1 MDIAKNITQAQKMS
15 EKAKRRRKTIGFTP
29 TMGALHA
36 GHTALIRAAHARCGF
51 VAVSIFVNPTQF
63 APGEDYSRYPR
74 TLTKDI
80 ALLRKEK
87 VDLLFLPKVRE
98 MYPTNFSSWVNE
110 DCVSRGLCGA
120 RGAGHF
126 KGVCTIVAKLFHIIE
141 PDIAYFGQKDFQQ
154 AAVIRR
160 MARDLNFKVQIK
172 TIPTVREPDGLAM
185 SSRNRYLSTPERA
198 RAAKL
203 YEALCHAQKMIR
215 AGERDPT
222 KISDAIKRKIVPIA
236 TAIDYISITD
246 PDTLKP
252 CRPIRK
258 KTLIAIAVRIGNTR
272 LIDNILINL

>member
-126 KGVCTIVAKLFHIIE
+126 KGVCTIVA
-141 PDIAYFGQKDFQQ
+141 
-154 AAVIRR
+154 
-160 MARDLNFKVQIK
+160 
-172 TIPTVREPDGLAM
+172 
-185 SSRNRYLSTPERA
+185 
-198 RAAKL
+198 
-203 YEALCHAQKMIR
+203 
-215 AGERDPT
+215 
-222 KISDAIKRKIVPIA
+222 
-236 TAIDYISITD
+236 
-246 PDTLKP
+246 
-252 CRPIRK
+252 
-258 KTLIAIAVRIGNTR
+258 
-272 LIDNILINL
+272 